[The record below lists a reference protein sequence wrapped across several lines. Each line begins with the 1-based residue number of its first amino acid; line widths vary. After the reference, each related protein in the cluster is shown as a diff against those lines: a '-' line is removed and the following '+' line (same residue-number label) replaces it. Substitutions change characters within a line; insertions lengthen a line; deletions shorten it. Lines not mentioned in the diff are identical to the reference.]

1 MSKIARICNIVFDE
15 TAAIPIFEE
24 NRKAFKVSNSLGDQ
38 KFLQTREP
46 LSIRSSNANITSINA
61 NSISNRF
68 FIQISS
74 ALSSTTLQNSASI
87 RNETK
92 NLTESVSP
100 ETETT
105 IDCDVKTEN
114 EHYDPNECDMVS
126 VPELNYASRVQK
138 SSCNKIN
145 VVTPR
150 KAGAVN
156 AFNEATS
163 SGYKIKDLKDD
174 SKSSKSEVFV
184 SSSRV
189 STRDVFSK
197 QSANH
202 SNCSTST
209 TGDFISSLKQKYP
222 SSSNII
228 NPNVVI
234 RGRTLPEITTKSQ
247 NLVNS
252 RSATVLGQTSKKTQ
266 TSQTS
271 IATNSSLNS
280 SQQAEKVSPLMALL
294 RKELADKFQSAL
306 VLKERERRQSKTSER
321 EKKIQSEN
329 SNQVEKMSEIEKLTS
344 ENRSNKELLKRTNEK
359 LGNPLP
365 ERSKEITLNNDENS
379 EIAKSDNK
387 SSNDVSNQLRVL
399 KREKVVAKQP
409 IVRPEDIVTTIH
421 VTSQQKLDALIAKS
435 ESFNGNS
442 PQINYNVIINVQNDV
457 KDSNKVSDLKPIE
470 GVKCNDMPAQTTDSK
485 PDIDIRKSE
494 LTKSQT
500 IPPGILRSPT
510 NFDMKLATKRSVS
523 FALDLEHIRLMSP
536 APRQHTNL
544 RKQMSVEGK
553 PAKKTTRKPRPKLK
567 KQASEP
573 PNIDDSKIET
583 PAVEA

>member
-1 MSKIARICNIVFDE
+1 MTF
-15 TAAIPIFEE
+15 
-24 NRKAFKVSNSLGDQ
+24 
-38 KFLQTREP
+38 
-46 LSIRSSNANITSINA
+46 
-61 NSISNRF
+61 
-68 FIQISS
+68 
-74 ALSSTTLQNSASI
+74 
-87 RNETK
+87 
-92 NLTESVSP
+92 SV
-100 ETETT
+100 
-105 IDCDVKTEN
+105 
-114 EHYDPNECDMVS
+114 
-126 VPELNYASRVQK
+126 
-138 SSCNKIN
+138 
-145 VVTPR
+145 
-150 KAGAVN
+150 
-156 AFNEATS
+156 
-163 SGYKIKDLKDD
+163 
-174 SKSSKSEVFV
+174 
-184 SSSRV
+184 
-189 STRDVFSK
+189 
-197 QSANH
+197 
-202 SNCSTST
+202 
-209 TGDFISSLKQKYP
+209 
-222 SSSNII
+222 
-228 NPNVVI
+228 